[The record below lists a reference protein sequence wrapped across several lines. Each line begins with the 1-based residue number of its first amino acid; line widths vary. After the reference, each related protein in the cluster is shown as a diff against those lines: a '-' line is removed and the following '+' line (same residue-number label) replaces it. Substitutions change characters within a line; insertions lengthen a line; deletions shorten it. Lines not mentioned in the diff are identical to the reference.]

1 MTRVIALDL
10 PAGDHFVA
18 ALQRAWHDGDTV
30 LPVDQRLPPS
40 AKADLISRLGA
51 QVVVSKHD
59 EASVDGWPAE
69 DGDAFVVAT
78 SGATGVPKG
87 VVLTHD
93 AIAASARLTSARLG
107 IDPSRDHWLACL
119 PVAHIGGLSVVTRS
133 LLTGA
138 ALTVHESF
146 DAARCEEAARNGA
159 NCVSLVATALG
170 RIDAGLFRLILL
182 GGSAIPEERPPNTV
196 ATYGMTETGSG
207 VVYNGYPLDE
217 VEIRVVDDE
226 IEIHTPTA
234 LRLYRDGTD
243 PFTPDGWLRTGDAG
257 SLGPDGRLSVSGRL
271 GDVIVT
277 GGEKVWPEKV
287 ESEMQ
292 GLPWVREV
300 AVVGRPDPTWGHEV
314 TAVVLLAP
322 GFEAP
327 DLAELRDQLSDA
339 LPRYALPRRLELAE
353 SLPRTALGKLRRGLI
368 QPE

>member
-1 MTRVIALDL
+1 VARLIALDL

-18 ALQRAWHDGDTV
+18 ALQRAWHDGDTI
-30 LPVDQRLPPS
+30 LPIDQRLPPL
-40 AKADLISRLGA
+40 AKANLVSRFGA
-51 QVVVSKHD
+51 QVVLTEHN
-59 EASVDGWPAE
+59 ETSVGGWPAD
-69 DGDAFVVAT
+69 DGDALVVAT
-78 SGATGVPKG
+78 SGSSGEPKG

-93 AIAASARLTSARLG
+93 AVAASARLTSARLG

-119 PVAHIGGLSVVTRS
+119 PMAHIGGLSVVTRS
-133 LLTGA
+133 LLAGT

-159 NCVSLVATALG
+159 NCVSLVVTALG
-170 RIDAGLFRLILL
+170 RIDTGLFRLILL
-182 GGSAIPEERPPNTV
+182 GGSAIPEERAANTV

-207 VVYNGYPLDE
+207 VVYDGYPLDE
-217 VEIRVVDDE
+217 VEIRIVDGE

-243 PFTPDGWLRTGDAG
+243 PFTRDGWLRTGDAG
-257 SLGPDGRLSVSGRL
+257 SLGSDGRLSVSGRL

-277 GGEKVWPEKV
+277 GGEKVWPQQV
-287 ESEMQ
+287 ESEMER
-292 GLPWVREV
+292 LPWVGEV

-314 TAVVLLAP
+314 TAVVVQASGCEAP
-322 GFEAP
+322 G
-327 DLAELRDQLSDA
+327 LAELRDQLSDA

-353 SLPRTALGKLRRGLI
+353 SLPRTSLGKLRRGLM